1 MENSHPAIVEPAVF
15 DMVQRQMAIR
25 HPGRNRQSC
34 AGIFSSKIKCGDCG
48 SWYGSKVWHSTDKYR
63 RVVWQCNHKFDGGK
77 RCGTPHLDEK
87 TIQEL
92 FIKAANAIFEE
103 RAGIAEDFEEIQRQQ
118 YDTRQLE
125 EERLRLQD
133 ELNVVAEMMQQCIN
147 ENARVALDQTE
158 YQARYDGLT
167 ERFDQ
172 TKARLDE
179 VSHAITERQ
188 AQREKIQMFLADLGR
203 QDGPLTAFD
212 EDAWYSL
219 ADYVTVYSKDD
230 IRFTFKNGMEIRV

>member
-1 MENSHPAIVEPAVF
+1 M
-15 DMVQRQMAIR
+15 
-25 HPGRNRQSC
+25 
-34 AGIFSSKIKCGDCG
+34 
-48 SWYGSKVWHSTDKYR
+48 WHSTDKYR
-63 RVVWQCNHKFDGGK
+63 RVVWQCNHKFDGGE

-92 FIKAANAIFEE
+92 FIKATNAIFEE
-103 RAGIAEDFEEIQRQQ
+103 RAGIAEDFEEVQRQQ

-188 AQREKIQMFLADLGR
+188 AQREKIEMFLADLGGR
-203 QDGPLTAFD
+203 DGPLIDFD

-219 ADYVTVYSKDD
+219 VDYITVYSKDD